1 MKRMDDILF
10 TCESLSLAIH
20 NKEYKKI
27 RSMFDELNIVDAAD
41 VVNELATEDLLHL
54 FKVLRKEIGAQLL
67 TYLDAET
74 IERLSAS
81 LQPETLQRLLEELYS
96 DDLNE
101 ILSELPDEL
110 VFNIL
115 HGASP
120 ELRQDINAFL
130 SFPLNSCGSIM
141 STDVITL
148 KLNYTIEQ
156 AMRAIA
162 RQGRIAETIHWCY
175 VIDDQRRLLGSIE
188 LKEILFGADETPI
201 EALMNSE
208 IATVRTHDDQ
218 EDAARLISRY
228 DITAIPV
235 LDSQNALVGI
245 ITVDDILDVVEE
257 EATEDIHKMAAI
269 TPLVDSYLKTK
280 TRTIVKARLPWLF
293 ILMVSATLT
302 GSVIASYQELLIL
315 LPSLAIFIPMLMDTA
330 GNAGSQAAAMV
341 IRGIIID
348 DLGMKDGLR
357 ILLKEFGVSILIG
370 LILFGV
376 NTVRIGVFMPE
387 LGWTMAFFVSLS
399 VVLVI
404 LMANVLGGMLP
415 LIAVWF
421 KLDPAAM
428 AAPLITTMVD
438 ALALVAYF
446 ALATQLLRML

>member
-1 MKRMDDILF
+1 MDDILF

-27 RSMFDELNIVDAAD
+27 RALFDELNIVDAAD

-54 FKVLRKEIGAQLL
+54 FKILRKEIGAQLL

-130 SFPLNSCGSIM
+130 SYPLNSCGSIM

-148 KLNYTIEQ
+148 KPNYTIEQ

-175 VIDDQRRLLGSIE
+175 VIDDRRRLLGSIE
-188 LKEILFGADETPI
+188 LKEILFGADEAPI
-201 EALMNSE
+201 EDLMNTE

-269 TPLVDSYLKTK
+269 TPLADTYLRTK

-302 GSVIASYQELLIL
+302 GSVISSYQELLIL

-348 DLGMKDGLR
+348 DLGIKDGLR
-357 ILLKEFGVSILIG
+357 ILLKEFGVSLLIG
-370 LILFGV
+370 LILFIV

-446 ALATQLLRML
+446 ALATQLLRIL